1 MHQPGGA
8 GMSVAGLPLLLLL
21 LLAHMLGDFIF
32 QSTAWVDERYEK
44 HFLSRR
50 LYAHAAIQT
59 LLPLTV
65 LSLLLTPSW
74 KMLGLAA
81 IIGTTHFAIDLAKSY
96 TTPGRLIWF
105 IVDQFLHVLII
116 VLVWLGLTN
125 QWGLIGHVNELLMGV
140 DTLLILTGYFVV
152 IWPFSVIIGQVCS
165 SWTKDIEG
173 TETLANAGKRIGQ
186 LERFLILTFILI
198 DQFAAIGFLLAA
210 KSILRFGDTKEANHR
225 KINEYV
231 LVGTMTS
238 FALTIAFGLLLRL
251 LSNTL

>member
-1 MHQPGGA
+1 
-8 GMSVAGLPLLLLL
+8 MSVAGLPLLMLL
-21 LLAHMLGDFIF
+21 LLAHILGDFIF
-32 QSTAWVDERYEK
+32 QSTAWIDERYKK

-59 LLPLTV
+59 FLPLTV
-65 LSLLLTPSW
+65 LSLLLMPAW

-81 IIGTTHFAIDLAKSY
+81 VIGTTHFAIDLAKSY

-105 IVDQFLHVLII
+105 IVDQLLHILVI

-125 QWGLIGHVNELLMGV
+125 QWDLIDRVNGLLMGV
-140 DTLLILTGYFVV
+140 DTLLILTGYIVV

-186 LERFLILTFILI
+186 LERFLILTFILV
-198 DQFAAIGFLLAA
+198 DQFTAIGFLLAA
-210 KSILRFGDTKEANHR
+210 KSILRFGDTKEVNHR

-238 FALTIAFGLLLRL
+238 FALTIAFGLLLKFL
-251 LSNTL
+251 ADTL